1 MFFKHLA
8 RDQCAVGD
16 MAHLFQNSCVSRMA
30 AMRWMT
36 QKWIV
41 SKKDETLWDILID
54 AMIALFGAVVV
65 TQFIRSL
72 VSIL

>member
-1 MFFKHLA
+1 
-8 RDQCAVGD
+8 
-16 MAHLFQNSCVSRMA
+16 
-30 AMRWMT
+30 MRWMT

-41 SKKDETLWDILID
+41 SRKDETVWDLLID

-65 TQFIRSL
+65 TQLIRSF

>member
-1 MFFKHLA
+1 
-8 RDQCAVGD
+8 
-16 MAHLFQNSCVSRMA
+16 
-30 AMRWMT
+30 MT
-36 QKWIV
+36 QKWIA
-41 SKKDETLWDILID
+41 SKKDETVWDVVID

>member
-1 MFFKHLA
+1 
-8 RDQCAVGD
+8 
-16 MAHLFQNSCVSRMA
+16 
-30 AMRWMT
+30 MRWMT

-41 SKKDETLWDILID
+41 SKKNESVWDVLID

-65 TQFIRSL
+65 TQFIRSP

>member
-1 MFFKHLA
+1 
-8 RDQCAVGD
+8 
-16 MAHLFQNSCVSRMA
+16 
-30 AMRWMT
+30 MRWIT

-41 SKKDETLWDILID
+41 SEKDETLWDVLID
-54 AMIALFGAVVV
+54 ALIALFGAVVV